1 MNKINSRTWQ
11 TLTVIL
17 VIIGVLIMALS
28 GSMGR
33 LVGKALDPLVGVQ
46 SWFAT
51 RFQVMVEFF
60 TVPTDINS
68 LRTENTALKNEVSQ
82 LQSEILELKQ
92 QLAETDILYALLDFA
107 RSKPQNQYI
116 AASVIGR
123 DPSPFLNYIIIDQGS
138 DNGVYKGMPV
148 VTQQGLVGRIDAV
161 TASAARVQLITDPGS
176 VVNVTLQESKAE
188 GQIVGSIT
196 GDVFLQMVDTSI
208 TIPEGDLALTSGL
221 GGSYPAEIILGQVF
235 SPEVKQGE
243 LFQSA
248 SVQPAVDF
256 ASLKAVLVISNFTA
270 VDIVPLVPTEAP

>member
-82 LQSEILELKQ
+82 LQS
-92 QLAETDILYALLDFA
+92 
-107 RSKPQNQYI
+107 
-116 AASVIGR
+116 
-123 DPSPFLNYIIIDQGS
+123 
-138 DNGVYKGMPV
+138 
-148 VTQQGLVGRIDAV
+148 
-161 TASAARVQLITDPGS
+161 
-176 VVNVTLQESKAE
+176 
-188 GQIVGSIT
+188 
-196 GDVFLQMVDTSI
+196 
-208 TIPEGDLALTSGL
+208 
-221 GGSYPAEIILGQVF
+221 
-235 SPEVKQGE
+235 
-243 LFQSA
+243 
-248 SVQPAVDF
+248 
-256 ASLKAVLVISNFTA
+256 
-270 VDIVPLVPTEAP
+270 